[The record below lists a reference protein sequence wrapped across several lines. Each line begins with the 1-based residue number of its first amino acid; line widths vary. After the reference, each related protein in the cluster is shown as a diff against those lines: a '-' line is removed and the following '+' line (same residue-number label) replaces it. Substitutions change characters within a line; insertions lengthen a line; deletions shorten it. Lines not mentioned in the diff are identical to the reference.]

1 MTGPAISLHG
11 AAKVLQT
18 PWLGVGMRRKVPEGS
33 EAHTMAIPID
43 ISGST
48 KAHKRIRLKKQ
59 DDATARKIAEQM
71 NLNPVIGRILAARGF
86 QANEDLKH
94 FISPTLKEGLPDPS
108 KLKNLPE
115 ACKLIHDVHK
125 AGQGIAICCDFDVD
139 GLSGGS
145 IVHDFFNNAKVAS
158 RVFVPDR
165 FVDGYGL
172 NEKVVR
178 QIAKDG
184 YGLLLTIDFGTTN
197 AKSSPSRESLV

>member
-1 MTGPAISLHG
+1 
-11 AAKVLQT
+11 
-18 PWLGVGMRRKVPEGS
+18 
-33 EAHTMAIPID
+33 MAIPQD
-43 ISGST
+43 NSAAS
-48 KAHKRIRLKKQ
+48 KAHKRIRLKPQ
-59 DDATARKIAEQM
+59 DEGAARKISDEM
-71 NLNPVIGRILAARGF
+71 KLNPVIGRILAARGF
-86 QANEDLKH
+86 RPDQDLKN

-108 KLKNLPE
+108 QLKNLSE
-115 ACKLIHDVHK
+115 ASKLIHEVHK

-145 IVHDFFNNAKVAS
+145 IVHDFFNQAKVAS

-172 NEKVVR
+172 NEKTVR

-197 AKSSPSRESLV
+197 AKELSVARELGLKTVVVDHHT